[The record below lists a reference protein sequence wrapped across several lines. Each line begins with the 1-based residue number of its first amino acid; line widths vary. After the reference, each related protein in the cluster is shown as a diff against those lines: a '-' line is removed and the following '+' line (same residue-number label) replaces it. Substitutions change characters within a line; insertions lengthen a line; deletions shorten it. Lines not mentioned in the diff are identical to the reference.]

1 MKLLRG
7 GVLSAVLRHVLA
19 RDPIA
24 PVLWEPYYDALDR
37 RLEQALQ
44 HIEKCI
50 KDRGAPYVLVQDDLE
65 WLHSQRPA
73 TLYTRAFFNSFLT
86 NFVTHYANDQ
96 IRYDLIHMLV
106 FIAVGYVFVWTRRR
120 LLPGRYGT
128 VRSGQV
134 SSKFM

>member
-7 GVLSAVLRHVLA
+7 GVFSTVLRHILS

-86 NFVTHYANDQ
+86 NFVTHYADDQ
-96 IRYDLIHMLV
+96 IRYDVIHISV
-106 FIAVGYVFVWTRRR
+106 FIVICYVFVWTRRR

-134 SSKFM
+134 VSKFM